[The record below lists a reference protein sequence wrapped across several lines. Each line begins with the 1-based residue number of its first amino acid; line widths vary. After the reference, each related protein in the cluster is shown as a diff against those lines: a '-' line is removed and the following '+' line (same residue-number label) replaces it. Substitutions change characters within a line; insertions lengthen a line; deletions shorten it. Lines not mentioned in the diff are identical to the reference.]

1 MLGERGRRPP
11 ELFRLIPDESI
22 FPNGHAPFRACR
34 WHPIV
39 EIGTARRHIRLTLSK
54 QPWINCYFSTGRSA
68 PKPFRVATL
77 SHKPKAMRLRLS
89 RQ

>member
-22 FPNGHAPFRACR
+22 SPNGHAPFRACC

-54 QPWINCYFSTGRSA
+54 QPWIICYFSTVG
-68 PKPFRVATL
+68 PHP
-77 SHKPKAMRLRLS
+77 SHFGWRRCHTS
-89 RQ
+89 RKQ